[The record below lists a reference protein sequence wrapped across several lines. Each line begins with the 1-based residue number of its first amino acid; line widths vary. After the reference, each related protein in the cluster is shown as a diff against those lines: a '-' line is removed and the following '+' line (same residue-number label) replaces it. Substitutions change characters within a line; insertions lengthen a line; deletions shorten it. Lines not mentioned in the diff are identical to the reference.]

1 MNYDE
6 IKCRNSLSYNSI
18 CVSRYAIKVSWIGI
32 RVREALAVS
41 MTHRKIPRRQ
51 SSSRRVGGLFRVG
64 KGYSPYVPSLFVFC
78 IFSALAAV
86 DSRPTHMSEARWINP
101 CDLPGHLFDPMA
113 DMVGAPFVDSF
124 EIAKGLATRS
134 RMARDQAQKLFN
146 TFVAETFKD
155 ASFIEGIASHRL
167 NWLPKINRAEL
178 KNMELED
185 ACRYFFRVMQYYGV
199 ALEQVITDEVLYGGD
214 FLALCR
220 EAENH
225 LTQVL
230 CQLQMSTYL
239 LRVRLD
245 PDVLRDVMNQRYR
258 TGTASQRALRNYLI
272 FRDYADAL
280 GAMVETFEDIQV
292 RTASKSSATTPID
305 AFYHEQSL
313 H

>member
-1 MNYDE
+1 
-6 IKCRNSLSYNSI
+6 
-18 CVSRYAIKVSWIGI
+18 
-32 RVREALAVS
+32 
-41 MTHRKIPRRQ
+41 MTHRKISRLE
-51 SSSRRVGGLFRVG
+51 SSRRVWGLFRVG

-86 DSRPTHMSEARWINP
+86 DSRPTHNMSEARWINP

-113 DMVGAPFVDSF
+113 DMVGAPFVDAF

-280 GAMVETFEDIQV
+280 AAMVETFEDIQA

>member
-1 MNYDE
+1 MPYITN
-6 IKCRNSLSYNSI
+6 
-18 CVSRYAIKVSWIGI
+18 V
-32 RVREALAVS
+32 
-41 MTHRKIPRRQ
+41 HRRSVPSKR
-51 SSSRRVGGLFRVG
+51 SSRIHCSGFVAGLFRVG

-101 CDLPGHLFDPMA
+101 WITGHCSTDG
-113 DMVGAPFVDSF
+113 DMVGALRPTSF
-124 EIAKGLATRS
+124 EIARGGQMS
-134 RMARDQAQKLFN
+134 RMAANQAQKLFN

-280 GAMVETFEDIQV
+280 GAMVETFEDIQNSIADLDMEAIKLILYTIRMPV
-292 RTASKSSATTPID
+292 LCI
-305 AFYHEQSL
+305 EL
-313 H
+313 